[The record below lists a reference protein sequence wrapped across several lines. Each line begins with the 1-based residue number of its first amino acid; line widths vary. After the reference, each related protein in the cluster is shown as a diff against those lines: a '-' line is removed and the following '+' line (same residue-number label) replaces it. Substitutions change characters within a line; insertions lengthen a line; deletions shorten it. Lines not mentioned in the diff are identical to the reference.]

1 MEGIRGE
8 TIDRQTTIY
17 LEGRIDSNNAAE
29 AEKAILEIVDAQPE
43 TSLVLDAGKLEYIS
57 SAGLRVVLH
66 LRKINREMK
75 IINVTSEIYEILDMT
90 GFTQMITV
98 EKAYK
103 IVSVEGCEVI
113 GQGASG
119 IIYRIDQDNV
129 VKVYKNRDALEAI
142 RHEREMA
149 KKALILGIPTAISYD
164 VVRVGESYGSVF
176 ELLNAQSFSS
186 IIAAHPEKMEWCA
199 EEYVSMLKK
208 IHGTQ
213 VTAGE
218 LPDMREQA
226 LGWAET
232 VRNYLPAEAGEKL
245 CSLVAAIPQDNH
257 MIHGDYHTNNL
268 EQTRDDVLLIDMDT
282 IAAGHPVFDL
292 GPMYAAYVGFG
303 ERDPDCITD
312 FLGFPCETAGEFWRL
327 CLSKYLGTTE
337 ECRLREVE
345 DKARVLSYVDMIQWM
360 LRCRSLESEQEKAEL
375 THWTKQLLEVLSRVD
390 SLSF

>member
-218 LPDMREQA
+218 LPGMREQA